1 MPRDTL
7 GHVFLRVRAFT
18 NARSLRLG
26 LCNGKPHTASR
37 MNIADIMLLYF
48 ITRVH
53 RMRYA
58 TLRSRVSCIS
68 PCRPCTRP
76 YIHTYIHTYPA
87 ARSDT
92 LACDP
97 PPPLRSVYPPLC
109 GPVSASART
118 IQEYHLTR
126 FLVIQPSLETRCNQ
140 RITLA
145 APALPPSQPL
155 FNSTTPRGVGCNHH
169 RPPFSLFEHFQQ
181 PL

>member
-1 MPRDTL
+1 
-7 GHVFLRVRAFT
+7 
-18 NARSLRLG
+18 
-26 LCNGKPHTASR
+26 
-37 MNIADIMLLYF
+37 ML
-48 ITRVH
+48 
-53 RMRYA
+53 A
-58 TLRSRVSCIS
+58 RSRVSCIN
-68 PCRPCTRP
+68 
-76 YIHTYIHTYPA
+76 
-87 ARSDT
+87 AR
-92 LACDP
+92 LAHSLPSSVLPRP
-97 PPPLRSVYPPLC
+97 PPTSSPSLWPARLVVYPPLC

-155 FNSTTPRGVGCNHH
+155 FNWTTPRGVGCNHH